1 MNVAASMRDYLSDG
15 GATEYDI
22 GRFVEFIDVF
32 EDLGKEGRYEV
43 YRLWSRLLSNLRTPY
58 IRHQVFDFSI
68 ELKDYLRVVVA
79 GNIVDAAAP
88 GNPVLVAA
96 ENFV

>member
-22 GRFVEFIDVF
+22 ERFVEFIDVF

-43 YRLWSRLLSNLRTPY
+43 YRLWSRLLRNRRTPY
-58 IRHQVFDFSI
+58 IPQLCINRC
-68 ELKDYLRVVVA
+68 E
-79 GNIVDAAAP
+79 
-88 GNPVLVAA
+88 VLG
-96 ENFV
+96 

>member
-1 MNVAASMRDYLSDG
+1 MDVAASIRDYLSDG

-22 GRFVEFIDVF
+22 ERFVEFIDVF

-43 YRLWSRLLSNLRTPY
+43 YRLWSRLLRNRRTPY
-58 IRHQVFDFSI
+58 IRHQVFDFAI

-79 GNIVDAAAP
+79 GNIVDAPAP
-88 GNPVLVAA
+88 GNAVLVEA

>member
-22 GRFVEFIDVF
+22 ERFVQFIDVF

-43 YRLWSRLLSNLRTPY
+43 YRLWSRLLRNRRTPY
-58 IRHQVFDFSI
+58 IRHQVFDFAI
-68 ELKDYLRVVVA
+68 ELKDYLRVAVA
-79 GNIVDAAAP
+79 GNIVDAPAP
-88 GNPVLVAA
+88 GNAVLVAA
-96 ENFV
+96 ENIV

>member
-22 GRFVEFIDVF
+22 ERFVEFIDVF

-43 YRLWSRLLSNLRTPY
+43 YRLWSRLLRN
-58 IRHQVFDFSI
+58 RHQVFDFAI
-68 ELKDYLRVVVA
+68 ELKDYLRVAVA
-79 GNIVDAAAP
+79 GNIVDAPAP
-88 GNPVLVAA
+88 GNAVLVAA
-96 ENFV
+96 ENIV